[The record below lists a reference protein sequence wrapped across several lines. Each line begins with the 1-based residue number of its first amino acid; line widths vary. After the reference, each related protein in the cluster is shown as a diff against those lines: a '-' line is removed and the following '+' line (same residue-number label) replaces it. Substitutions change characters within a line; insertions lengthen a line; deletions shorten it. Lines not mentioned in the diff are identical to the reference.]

1 MCQPLFIM
9 KHLTHPVGGIVLLRP
24 SFVGAPLTFKQSGL
38 TIAVSLCFLFAF
50 SGPALAQD
58 ERGTVN
64 VESLS
69 VYAQMSADSDVV
81 ATLARG
87 KTVRV
92 TLSITNGDGMW
103 CSVSDIET
111 STKLGYVRCESL
123 DRQNAPST
131 AASGAGGIAVAS
143 GSANEHPTRAQQR
156 WAIAAS
162 AILSGANHENLTTLS
177 SGGSALSIRRLLQDS
192 WDISDRDSFL
202 KALDWIDQGGHRQL
216 FSALGERSSRASA
229 EELSAVIS
237 KLNSE
242 DANSLTMAHR
252 YYQKFGSQS
261 ITAWDYAR
269 YINLCRWGVA
279 AGYISEDEGWPRA
292 MHAAQILQQ
301 TFGSWKEFGEN
312 YIVGR
317 EFWSLRQTRINGQE
331 MRARYQSLVSDPAS
345 SWNRIPWDL
354 SLQPS
359 ESPKP
364 GTTGPSQ
371 ESQSLTPGVATGA
384 CQALEHAAAS
394 GQSSDLQA
402 MLQETT
408 ATVNCR
414 DSRGWTP
421 LHYAAFNGQAVA
433 IQLLVKNG
441 ALVEAKDNDGATP
454 LHVAASSGTP
464 DAIDAF
470 LQSGSHIEAVDHHGN
485 TPLQYAAR
493 NGAAMEALLS
503 HHAAIE
509 TRSGLGRTPL
519 SNAASAG
526 DADTVR
532 LLLRH
537 GANLETR
544 DNEGNTPLNL
554 AMWLE
559 HTDVAAILLD
569 AGANANTRNKGGAT
583 PLQGAATKGS
593 VQGAALLLEHGAHVN
608 LGDAHGFT
616 ALHVAANNDQAEVAS
631 FLLAHGADI
640 NARTDSGDTPL
651 HWAAYNGKMDAA
663 KLLLEKGAQIN
674 ASDKDGNTP
683 LHWAAA
689 KGHVEMT
696 ELLIAHGANLKAL
709 TRFGCT
715 PLRGAN
721 DFHQTA
727 TARVLQQHGATL

>member
-1 MCQPLFIM
+1 
-9 KHLTHPVGGIVLLRP
+9 
-24 SFVGAPLTFKQSGL
+24 VGAPLTFKQSGL
-38 TIAVSLCFLFAF
+38 NIAFLLSFLFGF
-50 SGPALAQD
+50 SDPMLAQE
-58 ERGTVN
+58 ERGTVK

-69 VYAQMSADSDVV
+69 VYPQMSADADAV

-103 CSVSDIET
+103 CSVSDID
-111 STKLGYVRCESL
+111 SSVKLGFVRCEGL

-131 AASGAGGIAVAS
+131 AASGAGGIAVAA
-143 GSANEHPTRAQQR
+143 GTANEHPSRAQQR

-162 AILSGANHENLTTLS
+162 AILSGANHENLSTLS
-177 SGGSALSIRRLLQDS
+177 SGDSALSIRHLLQDS
-192 WDISDRDSFL
+192 WGISDRDSFL
-202 KALDWIDQGGHRQL
+202 QALEWIDQGGHRQL

-252 YYQKFGSQS
+252 YYEKFGSQS
-261 ITAWDYAR
+261 ITAWDYGR

-279 AGYISEDEGWPRA
+279 AGYISEEEGWPRA

-317 EFWSLRQTRINGQE
+317 EFWSLRQTKINGQE
-331 MRARYQSLVSDPAS
+331 MRSRYQRLVSDPAS
-345 SWNRIPWDL
+345 PWNRIPWEL

-359 ESPKP
+359 ESATSSTMTSASGSPPMTP
-364 GTTGPSQ
+364 GKATGPC
-371 ESQSLTPGVATGA
+371 E
-384 CQALEHAAAS
+384 ALEHMAAT
-394 GQSSDLQA
+394 GQVSDLEA
-402 MLQETT
+402 LLKENPGP
-408 ATVNCR
+408 VNCR

-421 LHYAAFNGQAVA
+421 LHYAAFDARGDLIPPLVARGAVVNA
-433 IQLLVKNG
+433 T
-441 ALVEAKDNDGATP
+441 DNDGITP
-454 LHVAASSGTP
+454 LHAAASSGSA
-464 DAIDAF
+464 DAIEA
-470 LQSGSHIEAVDHHGN
+470 LLLNGANINAVDHNGN
-485 TPLQYAAR
+485 TPLQHAAGIGNPDATDALLRHHAATEVRSHNGHTALNTAAR
-493 NGAAMEALLS
+493 NG
-503 HHAAIE
+503 HA
-509 TRSGLGRTPL
+509 
-519 SNAASAG
+519 
-526 DADTVR
+526 DVVR
-532 LLLRH
+532 LLLQH
-537 GANLETR
+537 GANLESK
-544 DNEGNTPLNL
+544 DNDGYTPLNY
-554 AMWLE
+554 AAWFE
-559 HTDVAAILLD
+559 HQDVAALLLE
-569 AGANANTRNKGGAT
+569 AGANPNTRNKRGAT

-593 VQGAALLLEHGAHVN
+593 VQGATLLLEHGAHVN

-616 ALHVAANNDQAEVAS
+616 ALHVAANNDQAEVAA

-663 KLLLEKGAQIN
+663 KLLLEKCAQIN

-696 ELLIAHGANLKAL
+696 EMLIAHGANMKAL

-721 DFHQTA
+721 DFHRTA